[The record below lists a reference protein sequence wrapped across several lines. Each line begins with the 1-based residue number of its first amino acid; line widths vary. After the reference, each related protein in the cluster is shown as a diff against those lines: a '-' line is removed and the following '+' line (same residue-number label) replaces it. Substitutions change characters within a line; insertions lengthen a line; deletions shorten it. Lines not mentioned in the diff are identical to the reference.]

1 MSENIDIGSKLVC
14 VNDDFPAWARATY
27 SSLPVKDSI
36 YTIRKLDK
44 GLDAKELVKH
54 GSDKDTFKGSDPLK
68 FTGFATIMVLLEE
81 IHNPI
86 HMDTKKE
93 MGFKLERFRPLLDTT
108 NTAKASAKAKAP
120 KSPTKAPA
128 KPRKQKERV
137 LEPIAA

>member
-81 IHNPI
+81 IQ
-86 HMDTKKE
+86 
-93 MGFKLERFRPLLDTT
+93 
-108 NTAKASAKAKAP
+108 KA
-120 KSPTKAPA
+120 
-128 KPRKQKERV
+128 E
-137 LEPIAA
+137 AAI